1 MTVLVSLCGV
11 VLLCPSAFAFRSFS
25 LWSIRVSGPSRA
37 LPCVLGA
44 PAFPKGLGRAS
55 RVILLPFSF
64 SFFFLL
70 LLVSPLWSLVAF
82 PRDSPRSSRLAREEL
97 NFLGMRRSFA
107 AIANLSVTP
116 ARAFLD
122 AGAEA
127 GAVAMEE
134 VCREGPV
141 VLVLLRRFG

>member
-1 MTVLVSLCGV
+1 
-11 VLLCPSAFAFRSFS
+11 
-25 LWSIRVSGPSRA
+25 
-37 LPCVLGA
+37 
-44 PAFPKGLGRAS
+44 
-55 RVILLPFSF
+55 
-64 SFFFLL
+64 
-70 LLVSPLWSLVAF
+70 
-82 PRDSPRSSRLAREEL
+82 
-97 NFLGMRRSFA
+97 MRRSFA